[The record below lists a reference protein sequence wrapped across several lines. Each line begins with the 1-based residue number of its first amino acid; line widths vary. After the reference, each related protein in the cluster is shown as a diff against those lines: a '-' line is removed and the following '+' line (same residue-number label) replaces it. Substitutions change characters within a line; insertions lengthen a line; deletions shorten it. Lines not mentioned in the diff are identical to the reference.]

1 MRMMSVVTPSPK
13 MMHANGHV
21 RSFWLVSTTYSTRT
35 IGLQS
40 DAVLGLNS
48 DPPSSEDDASRVA
61 WSGDEGDDDVVQRH
75 LQKAQKARDKAAAKA
90 TAKTS
95 TKRKPGEPTKVKRA
109 KKSTTGVAKVVSKP
123 KKPASLRKERTYG
136 DDSSDD
142 DEDALDDSLPDYLKS
157 RKRTRDTEQAMLG
170 NRGLKLPPSY
180 DDVEFSDDE
189 RLADLSERPNF
200 TQIQPCAPYEDI
212 KMDRSLGVIPAP
224 IAQWLREYQ
233 VQGAEFMH
241 EHIVY
246 QKGGL
251 LGDDMGL
258 GKTIQVISALTA
270 AFGKTGDE
278 RDAKRMRKMR
288 QHPDKPWYPV
298 VLIICPGSL
307 MSNWHSELTRWG
319 WWQVQFFHGSSE
331 DKRAA
336 LRAALS
342 GRVEVVITT
351 YGTYLQNKSEI
362 NLVSWDIVIAD
373 ECHQIKNR
381 KAEITKAMDELN
393 SLCRIGLTGTAI
405 QNKYDELWTL
415 LNWTNPG
422 QFGTLSAWKQ
432 HISKPLKTGQS
443 HEATVPQLRLAR
455 VTARKLVHNLL
466 PPFFLR
472 RMKSLI
478 AHQLPKKSDRVV
490 FCPLTSDQQ
499 EAYASFIATEMVDTI
514 QRAGDPCDCGR
525 PKRKRGWC
533 CYKLLSNGDKWQNH
547 VFPAM
552 MTLQKLSNHL
562 ALLIPRSEDSP
573 DQQQKDLEK
582 LEMATPDLWKDLY
595 NTRDNIVHYANVN
608 FCGKWKILRRLLDF
622 WHKSVFIQ
630 SFSQCRC

>member
-1 MRMMSVVTPSPK
+1 V
-13 MMHANGHV
+13 
-21 RSFWLVSTTYSTRT
+21 
-35 IGLQS
+35 
-40 DAVLGLNS
+40 
-48 DPPSSEDDASRVA
+48 PSSEDDASRVA
-61 WSGDEGDDDVVQRH
+61 WSGDEGENDVVQRH
-75 LQKAQKARDKAAAKA
+75 LQKAQQAKDKAAVKA
-90 TAKTS
+90 TAKPS
-95 TKRKPGEPTKVKRA
+95 TKRKPGEPTKAKHA
-109 KKSTTGVAKVVSKP
+109 KKSTTGVGKVAMRP
-123 KKPASLRKERTYG
+123 KKSATLRKESTYG
-136 DDSSDD
+136 DNSSDD
-142 DEDALDDSLPDYLKS
+142 DEDALDDSLPDYLKA
-157 RKRTRDTEQAMLG
+157 RKRHRDTEQAMLD

-180 DDVEFSDDE
+180 DNVDFSDDE

-200 TQIQPCAPYEDI
+200 TQIEPCAPYEDI
-212 KMDRSLGVIPAP
+212 KMERSLGVIPAP

-233 VQGAEFMH
+233 VHGAAFMH

-270 AFGKTGDE
+270 AFSKTGDE

-288 QHPDKPWYPV
+288 KHPDKPWYPV

-307 MSNWHSELTRWG
+307 MSNWHSELKRWG
-319 WWQVQFFHGSSE
+319 WWQVQFYHGSSA
-331 DKRAA
+331 DKEAA

-342 GRVEVVITT
+342 GRVEIVITT
-351 YGTYLQNKSEI
+351 YTTYLNNKSEL
-362 NLVSWDIVIAD
+362 NLVNWDIVIAD
-373 ECHQIKNR
+373 ECHLIKNR

-405 QNKYDELWTL
+405 QNKYDELWTI

-422 QFGTLSAWKQ
+422 QFGTLSAWKA

-455 VTARKLVHNLL
+455 ITAKKLVSNLL
-466 PPFFLR
+466 PPFVLR

-499 EAYASFIATEMVDTI
+499 EAYASFLGAEVVDSI

-525 PKRKRGWC
+525 NTKRGWC
-533 CYKLLSNGDKWQNH
+533 CYKRISNGDKWQMH

-582 LEMATPDLWKDLY
+582 LEMATPDLWRDLY

-608 FCGKWKILRRLLDF
+608 FCGKWKILRKLLDF
-622 WHKSVFIQ
+622 WHKSKYIPFY
-630 SFSQCRC
+630 SS